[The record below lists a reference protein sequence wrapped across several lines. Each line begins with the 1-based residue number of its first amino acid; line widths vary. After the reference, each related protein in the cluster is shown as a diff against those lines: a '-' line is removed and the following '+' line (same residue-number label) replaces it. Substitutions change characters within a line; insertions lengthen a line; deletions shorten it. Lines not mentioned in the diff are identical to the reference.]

1 MVMIWNQLANGN
13 SDLCA
18 ILVIINSLLQLV
30 LFSPFSVF
38 FLKVISGDNNVRMS
52 YQETSIAVGIYL
64 GIPLAAGMITRFS
77 LITLLGRN
85 GFNKFMRFFGPVAL
99 LGLLYTC
106 VVDGDGKGDADRSI
120 ILICMEQADRII
132 DNIGNVFRV
141 FVPLILYFCFMWTGT
156 FITMYL
162 AYRSKSRHTDEEK
175 YHHAVVQVSF
185 QLGPAEVDPKC

>member
-77 LITLLGRN
+77 
-85 GFNKFMRFFGPVAL
+85 
-99 LGLLYTC
+99 
-106 VVDGDGKGDADRSI
+106 
-120 ILICMEQADRII
+120 
-132 DNIGNVFRV
+132 
-141 FVPLILYFCFMWTGT
+141 VPC
-156 FITMYL
+156 
-162 AYRSKSRHTDEEK
+162 K
-175 YHHAVVQVSF
+175 
-185 QLGPAEVDPKC
+185 